1 MGLDETK
8 PAFQPTLASN
18 SILWPP
24 LPASWRQAEIRH
36 ARRVRLEEVQL
47 VPRAAMRDCLSRP
60 AGSFCVSC
68 HGYSEATMGDPSD
81 RSTLT
86 MVPRRG
92 RPPKERVLSDAERA
106 RRYRKKL
113 ARDGQIRVT
122 VTIPADRRRWPEL
135 LLPSLAGSLK
145 GT

>member
-8 PAFQPTLASN
+8 PAFQQTLASR

-24 LPASWRQAEIRH
+24 LPTSWRQAEVRH
-36 ARRVRLEEVQL
+36 ARMVRLEEFQL
-47 VPRAAMRDCLSRP
+47 VPRPARMRNCLSCP
-60 AGSFCVSC
+60 VGLFCVSC
-68 HGYSEATMGDPSD
+68 HGYSEATMRDPSD

-86 MVPRRG
+86 LFPRRG

-122 VTIPADRRRWPEL
+122 VTIPADRRDEL
-135 LLPSLAGSLK
+135 LAFVATLQAAP
-145 GT
+145 